1 MNENEFTMDSL
12 LEEWNLLAMQKKSV
26 GNWETAVGINA
37 VDKRVVLSSSHQL
50 LSAVAICS

>member
-1 MNENEFTMDSL
+1 MDSL